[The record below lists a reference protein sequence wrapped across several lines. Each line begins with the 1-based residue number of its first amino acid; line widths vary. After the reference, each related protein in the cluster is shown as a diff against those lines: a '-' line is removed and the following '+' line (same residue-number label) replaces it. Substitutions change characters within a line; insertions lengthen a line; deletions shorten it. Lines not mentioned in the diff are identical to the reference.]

1 MLIGE
6 SKAVS
11 WRIHTPFCTTA
22 STEQPTEQWLHT
34 VCLTSIGAG
43 PGALVICACASAITW
58 GGRSRTSAAT
68 PAAMPPA
75 CRKLR
80 RLTTGAMAGRGR
92 ARRAAVVAPG
102 GDMRV
107 NKGMRGSGLEAG
119 ELVVAPRVLA
129 LAIAAARVR
138 LRCRVGRRGGWRH
151 RRSGGQDGECS
162 GRGRRVAGARQQAA

>member
-11 WRIHTPFCTTA
+11 CRIQTPFCTTA
-22 STEQPTEQWLHT
+22 STEQPTEQWLQT

-43 PGALVICACASAITW
+43 PGALVICACASAITC

-75 CRKLR
+75 WRNLR
-80 RLTTGAMAGRGR
+80 RLTTGAMGGRGR

-102 GDMRV
+102 GDLRV
-107 NKGMRGSGLEAG
+107 SRGMRGAGLEAG

-129 LAIAAARVR
+129 FAVAAAGLCFGRG
-138 LRCRVGRRGGWRH
+138 VGRR
-151 RRSGGQDGECS
+151 
-162 GRGRRVAGARQQAA
+162 RGRR